1 MKKLLL
7 IPVILLLVIPV
18 SVEADNWNG
27 VAIQDTLSAILA
39 HLDQHDHGRHW
50 LMSKKALQ
58 TGSSKADSLAL
69 SFYDFD
75 LTADADST
83 FGTPVQLLGSSDTPV
98 VSGFTLFDVHE
109 VVITAVNSD
118 TLYKLRLAWGASSEI
133 GVAANDY
140 TDLWIWGDTTNPQSV
155 SNSGLE
161 VQIPSLAAGTLLWAS
176 IANAAGGQTM
186 SMKFT
191 LLEHN

>member
-1 MKKLLL
+1 MKNLLL
-7 IPVILLLVIPV
+7 IVIMLLMATSV
-18 SVEADNWNG
+18 SADNWNTQ
-27 VAIQDTLSAILA
+27 AIQDTLSAIFA
-39 HLDQHDHGRHW
+39 HQNEHDHGRHW

-75 LTADADST
+75 LTASADST
-83 FGTPVQLLGSSDTPV
+83 YGTAVQLLGSADTPV
-98 VSGFTLFDVHE
+98 VSGFTFFDMHE
-109 VVITAVNSD
+109 VVITSVDSNA
-118 TLYKLRLAWGASSEI
+118 LYKLRLAWGASSEA
-133 GVAANDY
+133 GVAAGDY
-140 TDLWIWGDTTNPQSV
+140 TDLWVWSDTTNPQNV

-161 VQIPSLAAGTLLWAS
+161 VQIPSLAVGTLLWAS

-186 SMKFT
+186 SLKFT